1 MATITTLTSA
11 AGGGMIDSTHSTR
24 FPITYME
31 NTISLSAAA
40 TAKGSALAAND
51 LINALTIPAGSVVL
65 YAGFEVITAQTGSTV
80 LTISLG
86 STQDDDAYV
95 SGYDY
100 FAGAVGDYG
109 LNPTSGSMLVVSD
122 AASAQ
127 ISLKIASLTTTNTGG
142 SLRVFAVV
150 ADVRDT
156 RIPGITA
163 RKS

>member
-11 AGGGMIDSTHSTR
+11 AGAGMPDSVHSTR
-24 FPITYME
+24 FPMVYME
-31 NTISLSAAA
+31 NTIDLAAAA

-51 LINALTIPAGSVVL
+51 LINAITVPAGSIVV
-65 YAGFEVITAQTGSTV
+65 AASFEVITAQTGSSV
-80 LTISLG
+80 LTVSLG

-122 AASAQ
+122 AAGLQ
-127 ISLKIASLTTTNTGG
+127 LSLKIASLTTTNTGG
-142 SLRVFAVV
+142 RLRVFAMV